1 MLTIPLER
9 NHMPR
14 LPIAFA
20 LLFGTAV
27 LTAQAPTAPQA
38 AEWRAYHGDN
48 RSLRYSPL
56 AQITRENVAGLRM
69 VWERDLGPIG
79 PKPEFK
85 NESAPLYV
93 DGTLYLTAGLNR
105 DVIALDPATGA
116 EKWRWSLD
124 EGDRAAQAPRRN
136 SGRGVS
142 YWTDGKEARIFVVT
156 PGFRLVSLDARSGR
170 LVQAFG
176 SDGMVDLKRALG
188 RGGFDPFAPIGSSSP
203 VVITNG
209 VIVVGPALE
218 LGFRPKSMANV
229 PGFVRGFDVR
239 SGKELWRFNTIPQ
252 AGEAYN
258 ETWERDS
265 WKYTGNAGV
274 WAPFSADDALG
285 YVYLGIEA
293 PTGDLYGG
301 HRLGD
306 NVYSS
311 SLVCLDVRTG
321 KVVWHFQQI
330 HHDIWDY
337 DNTTAPMLIDV
348 QQDGRMVRA
357 VALLTKQAF
366 TYVFDRVTGK
376 PLWPIEERPVPASDV
391 PGERT
396 AKTQPFP
403 SRPPAFDRQGVTI
416 DDLVDFTPEI
426 RARALEAIRGYRL
439 GAMYQPPSLAAAP
452 DGTKGTIILPGVQG
466 GAQWEHG
473 AADPETG
480 IIYVGSATQPSL
492 VALEK
497 STDSDMDWVA
507 VARSALPAVDGLPI
521 VKPPYGRITAIDLK
535 TGTLAWQVAN
545 GDTPPA
551 IRDHPLLKGVTLPRT
566 GSRSRAGLL
575 ATRTLLFAGEGWGGQ
590 AFFRALDKATGATVW
605 QTAIPAVQT
614 GPPVTYLHQ
623 GRQYV
628 AFTAGDQERGIAARV
643 IAFALGKDNAR

>member
-1 MLTIPLER
+1 MCAAL
-9 NHMPR
+9 
-14 LPIAFA
+14 FA
-20 LLFGTAV
+20 
-27 LTAQAPTAPQA
+27 AQAPAPTPG
-38 AEWRAYHGDN
+38 EWRAYHGDN

-56 AQITRENVAGLRM
+56 DQITRENVARLR
-69 VWERDLGPIG
+69 VAWERDLGPIG

-85 NESAPLYV
+85 NEAAPLYV
-93 DGTLYLTAGLNR
+93 DGTLYMTAGIDR

-116 EKWRWSLD
+116 ERWRWSLD
-124 EGDRAAQAPRRN
+124 EGERAARAPRRN

-142 YWTDGKEARIFVVT
+142 YWTDGQDARIVLVT
-156 PGFRLVSLDARSGR
+156 PGFRLVSLDARTGR
-170 LVQAFG
+170 PVLTFG
-176 SDGMVDLKRALG
+176 GDGMVDLKRAPG
-188 RGGFDPFAPIGSSSP
+188 RGSFDPLAPIGSSSP
-203 VVITNG
+203 VVISNG

-229 PGFVRGFDVR
+229 PGFVRGFDVKT
-239 SGKELWRFNTIPQ
+239 GKELWRFNTIPQ
-252 AGEAYN
+252 AGEPYA
-258 ETWERDS
+258 ETWERES

-274 WAPFSADDALG
+274 WAPFSADDRLG
-285 YVYLGIEA
+285 YVYLPVEA
-293 PTGDLYGG
+293 GTGDLYGG

-321 KVVWHFQQI
+321 RVVWHFQQI

-348 QQDGRMVRA
+348 RQGDRVVPA
-357 VALLTKQAF
+357 VALVTKQAF
-366 TYVFDRVTGK
+366 TYVFDRVTGV
-376 PLWPIEERPVPASDV
+376 PLWPIVERPVPASDV
-391 PGERT
+391 PGERA
-396 AKTQPFP
+396 AKSQPFP
-403 SRPPAFDRQGVTI
+403 TRPPAFDRQGFTL
-416 DDLVDFTPEI
+416 DDLVDFTPAI
-426 RARALEAIRGYRL
+426 RERALEAVKGYRL

-480 IIYVGSATQPSL
+480 LLYVGSATQPSL

-497 STDSDMDWVA
+497 SAESDMDYVA
-507 VARSALPAVDGLPI
+507 VARSAVPSVDGLPI
-521 VKPPYGRITAIDLK
+521 VKPPYGRITAIDL
-535 TGTLAWQVAN
+535 TRGDIAWQVAN

-551 IRDHPLLKGVTLPRT
+551 IRDHPLLKGVAVPRT

-590 AFFRALDKATGATVW
+590 PFFRALDKATGATIW
-605 QTAIPAVQT
+605 ETAIPAVQT
-614 GPPVTYLHQ
+614 GPPMTYLHR

-628 AFTAGDQERGIAARV
+628 AFTVGDQDRGIPARL
-643 IAFALGKDNAR
+643 IAFTLDGTAQ

>member
-1 MLTIPLER
+1 MSR
-9 NHMPR
+9 AH
-14 LPIAFA
+14 IAAA
-20 LLFGTAV
+20 LVFSTAA
-27 LTAQAPTAPQA
+27 LAAQAPQPAPA
-38 AEWRAYHGDN
+38 GEWRAYHGDN

-56 AQITRENVAGLRM
+56 AQITRDNVSNLRV
-69 VWERDLGPIG
+69 VWDRDFGPIG

-85 NESAPLYV
+85 NEAAPLYV
-93 DGTLYLTAGLNR
+93 DGTLYITAGLNR
-105 DVIALDPATGA
+105 DVVALDPATGV
-116 EKWRWSLD
+116 ERWRWSLE
-124 EGDRAAQAPRRN
+124 EGDRAVRAPRRN
-136 SGRGVS
+136 SGRGVT
-142 YWTDGKEARIFVVT
+142 YWTDGKDARIFVVT

-170 LVQAFG
+170 LVQTFG

-188 RGGFDPFAPIGSSSP
+188 RGEFDPLAPIGSSSP
-203 VVITNG
+203 VVISND
-209 VIVVGPALE
+209 VVVVGPALE

-252 AGEAYN
+252 AGERYN
-258 ETWERDS
+258 ETWERES

-285 YVYLGIEA
+285 YVYLGVEA

-337 DNTTAPMLIDV
+337 DNTTAPMLIDL
-348 QQDGRMVRA
+348 QQNGRTVRA

-366 TYVFDRVTGK
+366 TYVFDRVTGT
-376 PLWPIEERPVPASDV
+376 PLWPIDEKPVPSSDV
-391 PGERT
+391 PGERA

-403 SRPPAFDRQGVTI
+403 SKPPAFDRQGVTV

-426 RARALEAIRGYRL
+426 RARAVEAVKGYRL
-439 GAMYQPPSLAAAP
+439 GAMYQPPSLAVAP

-497 STDSDMDWVA
+497 SNESDMDYVA
-507 VARSALPAVDGLPI
+507 VARSTLPAVDGLPI

-535 TGTLAWQVAN
+535 SGTIAWQVAN

-551 IRDHPLLKGVTLPRT
+551 IRDHPLLKGVTVPRT

-605 QTAIPAVQT
+605 ETAIPAVQT
-614 GPPVTYLHQ
+614 GPPVAYLHE

-628 AFTAGDQERGIAARV
+628 AFTVGDQDRGIPARL
-643 IAFALGKDNAR
+643 IALALESRLQP

>member
-1 MLTIPLER
+1 MS
-9 NHMPR
+9 R
-14 LPIAFA
+14 LPAA
-20 LLFGTAV
+20 LLLLCSVTVA
-27 LTAQAPTAPQA
+27 AQVRPPAGEG
-38 AEWRAYHGDN
+38 EWRAYHGDN

-56 AQITRENVAGLRM
+56 AQITRDNVSTLR
-69 VWERDLGPIG
+69 VSWERDLGPVG

-85 NESAPLYV
+85 NEAAPLYV

-116 EKWRWSLD
+116 ERWRWSLD
-124 EGDRAAQAPRRN
+124 EGDRSARAPRRN

-142 YWTDGKEARIFVVT
+142 YWTDRKDARIFVVT
-156 PGFRLVSLDARSGR
+156 PGFRLVSLDARTGR
-170 LVQAFG
+170 LVQTFG

-188 RGGFDPFAPIGSSSP
+188 RGTFDPLAPIGSSSP
-203 VVITNG
+203 VVISNG

-239 SGKELWRFNTIPQ
+239 SGKELWRFKTIPQ
-252 AGEAYN
+252 AGEKYV
-258 ETWERDS
+258 ETWEKDS

-285 YVYLGIEA
+285 YVYLGVEA

-337 DNTTAPMLIDV
+337 DNTTAPMLIDM
-348 QQDGRMVRA
+348 QQNGRTVRA

-366 TYVFDRVTGK
+366 TYVFDRMNGT
-376 PLWPIEERPVPASDV
+376 PLWPIVERPVPASDV
-391 PGERT
+391 PGER
-396 AKTQPFP
+396 AAATQPFP
-403 SRPPAFDRQGVTI
+403 SRPPAFDRQGVSV
-416 DDLVDFTPEI
+416 DDLIDFTPAI
-426 RARALEAIRGYRL
+426 RARAIEAVKGYRL

-452 DGTKGTIILPGVQG
+452 DGSKGTIILPGVQG

-480 IIYVGSATQPSL
+480 LLYVGSATQPSL

-497 STDSDMDWVA
+497 SGESDMDYVA
-507 VARSALPAVDGLPI
+507 VARSAVPSVDGLPI
-521 VKPPYGRITAIDLK
+521 IKPPYGRITAMDLK
-535 TGTLAWQVAN
+535 TGEIAWQVAN

-551 IRDHPLLKGVTLPRT
+551 IRDHPLLKGLTLPRT

-575 ATRTLLFAGEGWGGQ
+575 ATSTLLFAGEGWGGQ
-590 AFFRALDKATGATVW
+590 PFFRALDKATGATVW
-605 QTAIPAVQT
+605 ETAIAAVQT
-614 GPPVTYLHQ
+614 GPPVTYLHE

-628 AFTAGDQERGIAARV
+628 AFTAGDQDRGIAARL
-643 IAFALGKDNAR
+643 IALALTSPPRGGRGSAPD